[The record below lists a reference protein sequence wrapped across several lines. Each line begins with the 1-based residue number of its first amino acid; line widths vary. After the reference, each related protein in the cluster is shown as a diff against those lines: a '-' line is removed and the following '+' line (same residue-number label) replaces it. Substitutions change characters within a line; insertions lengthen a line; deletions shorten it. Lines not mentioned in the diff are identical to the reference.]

1 LLAVGTMVQTAL
13 AVADAL
19 AEEGV
24 EATVLNCRF
33 VKPMDEDLLTRTLLR
48 HDRVVTLEEAALPGG
63 FGERVARFLSD
74 HPQVAGQVALKCL
87 GIPDVFIQHAS
98 RKEQLEEAGLS
109 PAAVR
114 AQVLA
119 LLASSEVE
127 SFGPGRASG
136 D

>member
-1 LLAVGTMVQTAL
+1 
-13 AVADAL
+13 
-19 AEEGV
+19 
-24 EATVLNCRF
+24 
-33 VKPMDEDLLTRTLLR
+33 
-48 HDRVVTLEEAALPGG
+48 
-63 FGERVARFLSD
+63 VARFLSD